1 MFSKIAVLSLFASAS
16 VSSVSGKGLR
26 SVVADYFGD
35 GRVLVDDVYCP
46 YTCLTGCVE
55 VECTSWGCMNQ
66 GVFDG
71 VCDQGSLLDKEC
83 TDDFDTKC
91 TQSVCC
97 STPEE
102 SEEGPDGC
110 DQDYEGETFA
120 CRQSCGGNGCQ
131 NANSVLGN
139 AGGEVVNEYCRGEYD
154 DATVQPVCC
163 AGTDG
168 DCSKDRY
175 SAGGYN

>member
-1 MFSKIAVLSLFASAS
+1 MFSKIAVLSLFAAS

-26 SVVADYFGD
+26 NVVADYFGD
-35 GRVLVDDVYCP
+35 GRVLQVGVYCP

-66 GVFDG
+66 GVFNG
-71 VCDQGSLLDKEC
+71 VCDEGSSLLDKEC

-102 SEEGPDGC
+102 SEEGPTGC
-110 DQDYEGETFA
+110 DQEYEGETFA
-120 CRQSCGGNGCQ
+120 CRQSCGGNPCQ

-139 AGGEVVNEYCRGEYD
+139 AGGEVVNGYCSSQYS
-154 DATVQPVCC
+154 DAQKTPVCC
-163 AGTDG
+163 AGTG
-168 DCSKDRY
+168 CSFEKY
-175 SAGGYN
+175 SEGNYA